1 MAVDGETLWE
11 YNMRVGLATPTT
23 LRNLKMDKLD
33 NLLDRKSEYPPIA
46 LRLFNEVQER
56 RRLETEKK
64 LGSKNQ
70 KTQ

>member
-46 LRLFNEVQER
+46 LRLLADVEER
-56 RRLETEKK
+56 RRKNEENRKK
-64 LGSKNQ
+64 TKQ
-70 KTQ
+70 